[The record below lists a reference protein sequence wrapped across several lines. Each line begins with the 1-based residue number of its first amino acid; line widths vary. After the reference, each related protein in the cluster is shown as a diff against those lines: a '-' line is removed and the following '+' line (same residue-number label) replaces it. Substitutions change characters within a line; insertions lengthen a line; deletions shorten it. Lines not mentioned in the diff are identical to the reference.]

1 MKVGI
6 VPRAIRQAA
15 LGFGFE
21 IGFAISGVYGAVER
35 LVGFE
40 QNRRHGERIAEIGK
54 QIAGGKDLLDA
65 VGQYFFTRN

>member
-6 VPRAIRQAA
+6 APRAIRQAA

-21 IGFAISGVYGAVER
+21 IGFAASGIYGVVER

-40 QNRRHGERIAEIGK
+40 QDGRHGQRIVKIGK
-54 QIAGGKDLLDA
+54 HSASCHIKQNG
-65 VGQYFFTRN
+65 